1 MFKDKEARRKM
12 ISLRAT
18 VRSLDAEADR
28 LWHAN
33 KKLRLRVHQLEEHTK
48 HVEKKLTKLNIYNK
62 IQVMINQEA
71 LDHYK
76 NLEERVKKLEPK
88 KKEAKKK

>member
-1 MFKDKEARRKM
+1 MFKTKRKLR
-12 ISLRAT
+12 SLRAGI
-18 VRSLDAEADR
+18 RSLKAQQEG
-28 LWHAN
+28 LWHDN

-88 KKEAKKK
+88 KKETKKK